1 MAQLVENLPANAG
14 GCKRHGFKPWVRK
27 ISWRRKWQ
35 PIPVFL
41 PGRFHGQRSLAG
53 YSSCGH
59 QKLDMTEHTCLSSW
73 LKNVSHNLGEYNE
86 VERDVYRC
94 IHNIKH
100 NYMLIFKI
108 FKIFKISFRYFKLL
122 LDHCRYKWFLYNII
136 NHFVSDTVNKKMPNQ
151 IYTFWYMES
160 RLNTIFYCTAE

>member
-1 MAQLVENLPANAG
+1 MGSN
-14 GCKRHGFKPWVRK
+14 
-27 ISWRRKWQ
+27 
-35 PIPVFL
+35 
-41 PGRFHGQRSLAG
+41 PGSGRSPGEGNGNPFPYSYLEDSMDRGAWLAIA
-53 YSSCGH
+53 H
-59 QKLDMTEHTCLSSW
+59 VVTKKLDMTEHTCLSSW
-73 LKNVSHNLGEYNE
+73 LKNVSHNLGEDNE